1 MIHRSTALLFAQ
13 RARTRSDVTHNH
25 NHLVRVDLNSQGPL
39 ELADTLAA
47 IRVAQES
54 AQREELERLQREVE
68 RLRAEFAVYITRA
81 RR

>member
-1 MIHRSTALLFAQ
+1 
-13 RARTRSDVTHNH
+13 VTHNH
-25 NHLVRVDLNSQGPL
+25 NHLVRVELNNDRPL

-47 IRVAQES
+47 IRHAHES
-54 AQREELERLQREVE
+54 ARREELERLQREVD